1 MVAVFGDSN
10 CLDVNHLRSDCF
22 WMLEELVSMASTATD
37 DTLAS
42 ALASTNGFNRSSE
55 FAEPLPELFKSVS
68 RVLNFPPSFFKPK
81 FQEAGIGDNRD
92 FDRIRM
98 ERPSSPRTP
107 RIAKSSSRPTYMPV
121 PELPLTT
128 VPNHLPSVPLKPYL
142 KDRSKI
148 SYSFSLKTYIFVV
161 SGLSFSLLIFLV
173 SRIFLRR
180 TKIKRTPHLEQGVR
194 LRQQNS

>member
-1 MVAVFGDSN
+1 
-10 CLDVNHLRSDCF
+10 
-22 WMLEELVSMASTATD
+22 MASTATD

-55 FAEPLPELFKSVS
+55 FAEYDRSALHYPAPPHYFMLLHRPLPELFKSVS